1 MKNTAPPMRD
11 ILRTGQISEKLH
23 ALPNMKMPELWAL
36 WDQFFVHRPARP
48 NRTHIE
54 SRLIYKLQ
62 EQAYGALPSGTRDM
76 LADYG
81 ARFSKIKTA
90 APTTRTLLPGTTLL
104 REFDG
109 HQYKV
114 TVLPT
119 GGYEFDGQQ
128 YKSLSAIAK
137 LITGTQWSGPAF
149 FGLKGK
155 KA

>member
-1 MKNTAPPMRD
+1 LKNTAPPLRD
-11 ILRTGQISEKLH
+11 ILRASEISEKLH
-23 ALPNMKMPELWAL
+23 ALSNMKMPELWAL
-36 WDQFFVHRPARP
+36 WDQFFVRRPARP
-48 NRTHIE
+48 NRTHLE
-54 SRLIYKLQ
+54 SRLGYKLQ
-62 EQAYGALPSGTRDM
+62 EQAYGALPTGTRDM

-90 APTTRTLLPGTTLL
+90 APSTRTVLPGTTLL

-109 HQYKV
+109 KKYKV
-114 TVLPT
+114 TVLAD
-119 GGYEFDGQQ
+119 GGYEYDGHQ

>member
-1 MKNTAPPMRD
+1 MTTSSTAAP
-11 ILRTGQISEKLH
+11 Q
-23 ALPNMKMPELWAL
+23 
-36 WDQFFVHRPARP
+36 
-48 NRTHIE
+48 
-54 SRLIYKLQ
+54 
-62 EQAYGALPSGTRDM
+62 GALSHLKVLDLSRVLAGPWCTQM

-90 APTTRTLLPGTTLL
+90 APSTRTVLPGTTLL

-109 HQYKV
+109 KKYKV
-114 TVLPT
+114 TVLAD
-119 GGYEFDGQQ
+119 GGYEYDGHQ

>member
-1 MKNTAPPMRD
+1 LKNTAPSMHD
-11 ILRTGQISEKLH
+11 ILRTSKISEKLH
-23 ALPNMKMPELWAL
+23 ALSNMNMTELWAL

-54 SRLIYKLQ
+54 SRLSYKLQ
-62 EQAYGALPSGTRDM
+62 EQAYGALPTSTRDM

-81 ARFSKIKTA
+81 TRFSKIKT
-90 APTTRTLLPGTTLL
+90 TTPSTQTLLPGTTLM

-109 HQYKV
+109 QKYKV
-114 TVLPT
+114 TVLPA
-119 GGYEFDGQQ
+119 GGYEFDGQR

-137 LITGTQWSGPAF
+137 LITGTQWSGLAF

>member
-1 MKNTAPPMRD
+1 MKNTAPPVQDSVRAGMVS
-11 ILRTGQISEKLH
+11 QQVH
-23 ALPNMKMPELWAL
+23 ALSGMKMPELWAL
-36 WDQFFVHRPARP
+36 WDQFFAHRPSRP

-54 SRLIYKLQ
+54 SRIGYKLQ
-62 EQAYGALPSGTRDM
+62 EQVFGALPATTRDM

-81 ARFSKIKTA
+81 AKFSKIMTA
-90 APTTRTLLPGTTLL
+90 ATTRHTVLPGTTLS

-109 HQYKV
+109 KKYQV
-114 TVLPT
+114 IVLPD
-119 GGYEFDGQQ
+119 GRYEFEGHK

>member
-1 MKNTAPPMRD
+1 MRD
-11 ILRTGQISEKLH
+11 ILRTGQITEKLH

-36 WDQFFVHRPARP
+36 WDQFFVRRPARP

-62 EQAYGALPSGTRDM
+62 EQAYGALPTGTRDM

-90 APTTRTLLPGTTLL
+90 ALSTRTLLPGTTLL

-109 HQYKV
+109 RNYKV

-119 GGYEFDGQQ
+119 GGYEFDGQR

>member
-1 MKNTAPPMRD
+1 MKNTAPLMLD
-11 ILRTGQISEKLH
+11 IRRASQVAEKIH
-23 ALPNMKMPELWAL
+23 ALSHMKMPELWAL

-54 SRLIYKLQ
+54 SRLSYKLQ
-62 EQAYGALPSGTRDM
+62 EQTYGALPSSTRDM

-90 APTTRTLLPGTTLL
+90 ASSTQTLLPGTTLL

-109 HQYKV
+109 QQYKV
-114 TVLPT
+114 TVLPS
-119 GGYEFDGQQ
+119 GGYEFDGQR